1 MPRAR
6 HIVNRDLPAGL
17 QNVQNLGDIVFNDF
31 DEHGVLLTNRGGGR
45 TIEQS

>member
-6 HIVNRDLPAGL
+6 HVVNRDLPVGL

-31 DEHGVLLTNRGGGR
+31 DEHGVLLTNRGGR